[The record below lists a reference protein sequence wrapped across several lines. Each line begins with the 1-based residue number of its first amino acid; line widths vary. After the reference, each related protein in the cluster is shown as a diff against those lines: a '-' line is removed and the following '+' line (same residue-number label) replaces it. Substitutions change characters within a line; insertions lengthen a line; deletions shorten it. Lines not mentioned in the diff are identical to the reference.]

1 MNFFWVKLFSPDIL
15 MYRPSWISCYMKIG
29 WFFNLGPHPIDHIK
43 PDHNVD
49 DDDDSGDE
57 DDDGG
62 DEDDDDDEND
72 NSVWGS
78 RLWVQ

>member
-1 MNFFWVKLFSPDIL
+1 ML
-15 MYRPSWISCYMKIG
+15 
-29 WFFNLGPHPIDHIK
+29 DHIK

-49 DDDDSGDE
+49 DDDDSGDDDDDDDD

-62 DEDDDDDEND
+62 D